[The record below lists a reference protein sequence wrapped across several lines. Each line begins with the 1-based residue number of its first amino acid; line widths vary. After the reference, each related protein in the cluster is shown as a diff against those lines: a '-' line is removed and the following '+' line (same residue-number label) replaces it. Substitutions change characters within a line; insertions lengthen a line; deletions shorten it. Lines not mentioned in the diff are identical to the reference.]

1 MEIATLASD
10 TANQN
15 VILLHNQDLRDP
27 LMKLSNNSEFS
38 IKFSVT
44 KTFLAFIFLAEH
56 VSHFGMASWLTSS
69 LNIEKKLECKVW
81 ETELNLHRHPE
92 NVTCHLQI
100 ISCSS
105 GTLNISMSLGL
116 YDLINS
122 VIFFSN
128 LLFSLS
134 FSRIRKCPTFQQYPH
149 ECPIFKEG

>member
-1 MEIATLASD
+1 MEC
-10 TANQN
+10 
-15 VILLHNQDLRDP
+15 R
-27 LMKLSNNSEFS
+27 
-38 IKFSVT
+38 
-44 KTFLAFIFLAEH
+44 
-56 VSHFGMASWLTSS
+56 
-69 LNIEKKLECKVW
+69 VW
-81 ETELNLHRHPE
+81 ETELNLHSHPE

-134 FSRIRKCPTFQQYPH
+134 FGRIRKCPTFQQYPY